1 MVNKVVKLAIIAG
14 VIGYLAKRI
23 WEHYQRSDPNKPRS
37 SDGSSDPTA
46 PVAEPEPQPEE
57 LPQWSLAKLKE
68 CTGLNGNPKCVSL
81 KGIVYDVSSND
92 DGAYDPP
99 SEYHSFLG
107 HDCTYA
113 YAHYSTDATDLD
125 KDARDCMDSQF
136 LQGFIEHYEHIKH
149 YPKVATLID
158 PPCNGVSVPEEQSI
172 STPGSN
178 EVGGRRLQVIAGG
191 QASPSPEPNLD
202 SSWAQEW
209 EEGFVDPAT
218 LMTDS
223 MVEISSQNSTPITSP
238 TKDEAP
244 DATASTTVDT
254 NRATRTVG
262 PKTPEGGYFVG
273 DY

>member
-14 VIGYLAKRI
+14 VIGYLVKRI
-23 WEHYQRSDPNKPRS
+23 WEHYHRSDPNKPRS

-158 PPCNGVSVPEEQSI
+158 PPCNGVSAPEEQSI
-172 STPGSN
+172 STPERN
-178 EVGGRRLQVIAGG
+178 EVRVGVFPGQPEWCMNCIGGGEEASGDCEG
-191 QASPSPEPNLD
+191 KPAQALNQIWSLPGHKNGKRD
-202 SSWAQEW
+202 SSIQ
-209 EEGFVDPAT
+209 P
-218 LMTDS
+218 
-223 MVEISSQNSTPITSP
+223 
-238 TKDEAP
+238 
-244 DATASTTVDT
+244 
-254 NRATRTVG
+254 R
-262 PKTPEGGYFVG
+262 
-273 DY
+273 